1 MTAVTNDSLNETW
14 QPVWGE
20 ESVIRNHY
28 NEVLVDLRQ
37 ADTNRLMSIRF
48 RLLMMDSVFDM
59 SSHSSAN

>member
-1 MTAVTNDSLNETW
+1 METW

-37 ADTNRLMSIRF
+37 TGTNRRMSIRF
-48 RLLMMDSVFDM
+48 RLFNDWTWIPVRVPATMGIELFC
-59 SSHSSAN
+59 HYG